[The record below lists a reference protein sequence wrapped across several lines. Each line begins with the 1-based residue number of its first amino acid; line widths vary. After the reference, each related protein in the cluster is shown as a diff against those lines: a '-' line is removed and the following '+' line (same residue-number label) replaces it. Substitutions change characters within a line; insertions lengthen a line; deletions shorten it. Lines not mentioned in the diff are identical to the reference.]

1 MLTRKIMRRD
11 EFNQN
16 ARQIHDER
24 LTEAESLNQANNSTA
39 SAMGGKLMANKSK
52 TRRRTEGYNFQ
63 RKTKKNMTSPY
74 LSYELELKRIVLN
87 ATNYETLKGHGDKIT
102 VDNAP
107 FTNRLKHRYRLSDW
121 GKEIK
126 SKVKHNV
133 RESKVVLA
141 AKPTEHQ
148 VQRRS
153 SITFSASSRFA
164 RRKGMNP
171 CVKRIVKIYY
181 GKLNRVLTDCK
192 CRRASFYCSPKLG
205 GLGRCMPVKT
215 FYPSINEILTTACKC
230 R

>member
-1 MLTRKIMRRD
+1 MRRD

-24 LTEAESLNQANNSTA
+24 LTGTENLNQAHNSAA
-39 SAMGGKLMANKSK
+39 SAMEGTLMANKSK
-52 TRRRTEGYNFQ
+52 TRRRTKAYNFQ
-63 RKTKKNMTSPY
+63 RETKKNTTSRF

-107 FTNRLKHRYRLSDW
+107 FTNRLKHRYKLSDW
-121 GKEIK
+121 GKQIK
-126 SKVKHNV
+126 SKVEHNV
-133 RESKVVLA
+133 LESKVVIA

-148 VQRRS
+148 IQRRS
-153 SITFSASSRFA
+153 SITFSVSSRFS

-181 GKLNRVLTDCK
+181 GKLNKVLTDCK